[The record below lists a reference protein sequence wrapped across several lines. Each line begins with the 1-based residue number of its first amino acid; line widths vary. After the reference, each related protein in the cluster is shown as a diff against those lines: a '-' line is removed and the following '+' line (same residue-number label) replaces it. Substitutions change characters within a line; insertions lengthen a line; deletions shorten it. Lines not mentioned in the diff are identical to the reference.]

1 MILDIADFFDKTM
14 KNIND
19 FIDKNYSE
27 PFFWIIIF
35 LVLFIVSMYF
45 ISKVTEK

>member
-1 MILDIADFFDKTM
+1 MILDIVDYFKRVMDD
-14 KNIND
+14 INK
-19 FIDKNYSE
+19 FIDKNYNE

-35 LVLFIVSMYF
+35 LVLFSVSMYF